1 MAVRRALPA
10 VPTRLTASVGGL
22 APALLSASVLV
33 LASATGAPPAR
44 AHAIESSLDR
54 VTALNND
61 FLLESRFG
69 TGEPADDAVVRLMPP
84 GGEPIEV
91 GRTDGEGRLQFTL
104 PSQASPDWEVQVDR
118 GPGHRDY
125 LELPGSQTP
134 PPGLE
139 PAVPSPPINP
149 LALRPLAG
157 LANRPSLQVSAGWLL
172 GLSAIGGGAAAM
184 LALRRRP

>member
-1 MAVRRALPA
+1 MAAVSELVARRRP
-10 VPTRLTASVGGL
+10 TASLRCL
-22 APALLSASVLV
+22 APALVAATA
-33 LASATGAPPAR
+33 LALGAGAAAPPAR

-69 TGEPADDAVVRLMPP
+69 TGEPADEAIVRLMPP
-84 GGEPIEV
+84 GGQPIEV
-91 GRTDGEGRLQFTL
+91 GRTDGEGRLRFSL

-134 PPGLE
+134 APGLE
-139 PAVPSPPINP
+139 PSAPSRPIRP
-149 LALRPLAG
+149 LALP
-157 LANRPSLQVSAGWLL
+157 PSTGWLL
-172 GLSAIGGGAAAM
+172 GMSAIGGGAAAM
-184 LALRRRP
+184 LALRRRR

>member
-1 MAVRRALPA
+1 MPLDPMAAASELRVARWRASTSL
-10 VPTRLTASVGGL
+10 SCL
-22 APALLSASVLV
+22 APALATATALV
-33 LASATGAPPAR
+33 LGAASSAPPAR

-54 VTALNND
+54 VQALNND

-69 TGEPADDAVVRLMPP
+69 TGEPADDAIVRLMPP

-91 GRTDGEGRLQFTL
+91 GRTDGEGRLRFSL

-139 PAVPSPPINP
+139 PSAPSRPIRP
-149 LALRPLAG
+149 LALRP
-157 LANRPSLQVSAGWLL
+157 STGWLL
-172 GLSAIGGGAAAM
+172 GMSAIGGGAAAM
-184 LALRRRP
+184 LALRRRR